1 MNVEISDPTTAVI
14 ERDHQLS
21 ELQANISPVRILVV
35 DDEPEIAE
43 SLSEFLSRKEGY
55 IVDIAS
61 DGLQAMH
68 QLEESLTDSTLAID
82 IVLLDVRMPLMSGP
96 EVLEWLRNHPELKY
110 TRVIMLTAAAG
121 YEEKIEALTA
131 GADDYITKPYYPL
144 ELLARVKTILR
155 TQQLEK
161 QLHQQSQQLRMLNRV
176 SQAVSA
182 KLASREVLAM
192 AVKGVEAIL
201 DVELAAVF
209 MVDDK
214 RELLRCREINSAG
227 DHVAANKYRLIPI
240 GVGIIG
246 RAFDDGLTISL
257 NTPLADPNFH
267 SELDAPAGF
276 PVRSLIATP
285 LLVRS
290 KPVGVLYVLNSRYGA
305 FTEND
310 RGLLTSLASSVG
322 RAVEIAW
329 LFQSIRQRQHELLE
343 SRNQLQAVIDGI
355 AHPIY
360 TIDTDWKL
368 VAVNEAKSREL
379 EISPDL
385 LTGRP
390 CYQVFFNRSTR
401 CEHCNVDKTISE
413 RIEQRWT
420 TKWVDPDHRPEEWDV
435 NAYPIPG
442 ATSGSPT
449 AVVVWQD
456 RTEERRLENSL
467 IRAGKL
473 AAIGQLAAGVAHEI
487 NNPLTA
493 INANAQMLQMV
504 IPPDH
509 EDYESVELIA
519 RAGERAAQVVRGL
532 LDFARETQ
540 YTFETADIN
549 TSIRQALDLV
559 SYQLTANNIEI
570 VTNLDQDLPE
580 IEASLEHLQSV
591 WLNLLINARDALQD
605 SSRRQVVTIR
615 TEFDQS
621 TDQILVSVRDN
632 GRGMSSAEMN
642 HIFEPFYTTKAP
654 GEGTGLGLATSHRI
668 VEQHEGQID
677 VTSKPGEGTIFTIH
691 IPVSGRGKQS
701 RSSVKE

>member
-1 MNVEISDPTTAVI
+1 MNIETSDRPAAVA
-14 ERDHQLS
+14 ERDHQPS
-21 ELQANISPVRILVV
+21 ELQASISPVRILVV
-35 DDEPEIAE
+35 DDEPDIAE

-55 IVDIAS
+55 TVAIAS
-61 DGLQAMH
+61 DGLQAMQ
-68 QLEESLTDSTLAID
+68 QLEESLTDPALAID

-96 EVLEWLRNHPELKY
+96 EVLEWLRNHSELKY

-121 YEEKIEALTA
+121 YEEKVEALTA

-192 AVKGVEAIL
+192 AVQGVNAII
-201 DVELAAVF
+201 DVELTAVF

-214 RELLRCREINSAG
+214 RELLRCRVINSPG
-227 DHVAANKYRLIPI
+227 DHTTANSYRSIPI

-246 RAFDDGLTISL
+246 RAFDEGRTISL

-285 LLVRS
+285 LFVRS
-290 KPVGVLYVLNSRYGA
+290 KPVGVLYVLNSRHGT

-360 TIDTDWKL
+360 TIDKDWKL
-368 VAVNEAKSREL
+368 VAVNEAKSQEL
-379 EISPDL
+379 EIAPDE
-385 LTGRP
+385 LTGRL
-390 CYQVFFNRSTR
+390 CYLAFFDRSSP
-401 CEHCNVDKTISE
+401 CEHCNVFGTLSD
-413 RIEQRWT
+413 RMEQRWT
-420 TKWVDPDHRPEEWDV
+420 VKWMEPGHQSEEWDV

-442 ATSGSPT
+442 DTSGSPS

-456 RTEERRLENSL
+456 RTEERLLENSL
-467 IRAGKL
+467 MQAGKL

-493 INANAQMLQMV
+493 INANAQMLQMS

-509 EDYESVELIA
+509 DDYESVELIA

-532 LDFARETQ
+532 LDFARQNQ

-549 TSIRQALDLV
+549 ASIRQGLELV
-559 SYQLTANNIEI
+559 SYQLTADGINII
-570 VTNLDQDLPE
+570 TNLAQDLPE

-591 WLNLLINARDALQD
+591 WLNLLLNARDALQD
-605 SSRRQVVTIR
+605 GTGPREVTIR

-621 TDQILVSVRDN
+621 GDQILIAVSDT
-632 GRGMSSAEMN
+632 GRGMHTAELN

-668 VEQHEGQID
+668 VEQHGGRID
-677 VTSKPGEGTIFTIH
+677 VTSKRGEGTLFMVHLPI
-691 IPVSGRGKQS
+691 SNQSKQN
-701 RSSVKE
+701 RHTARE

>member
-1 MNVEISDPTTAVI
+1 VNVETSDLPTDVT
-14 ERDHQLS
+14 ERDPQPS
-21 ELQANISPVRILVV
+21 ELRSGISPVRILVV

-55 IVDIAS
+55 TVAVAS
-61 DGLQAMH
+61 DGLQAMQ
-68 QLEESLTDSTLAID
+68 QLEESLTKPSLAID

-96 EVLEWLRNHPELKY
+96 ELLEWLRNHSELKY

-121 YEEKIEALTA
+121 YEEKVEALTA

-161 QLHQQSQQLRMLNRV
+161 QLHRQSQQLRMLNQV

-182 KLASREVLAM
+182 RLASREVLAL
-192 AVKGVEAIL
+192 AVKGVEAIIE
-201 DVELAAVF
+201 VELAAVF

-214 RELLRCREINSAG
+214 RELLRCREINSTG
-227 DHVAANKYRLIPI
+227 EYVAANSYRSIPI

-246 RAFDDGLTISL
+246 RAFDEGHTLCL
-257 NTPLADPNFH
+257 NTPLVDPDFH

-285 LLVRS
+285 LFVRS
-290 KPVGVLYVLNSRYGA
+290 KPVGVLYVLNSRHGA

-322 RAVEIAW
+322 RAVEISW
-329 LFQSIRQRQHELLE
+329 LFQRIRQRQHELLE
-343 SRNQLQAVIDGI
+343 SRNQLQAVIDSI

-360 TIDTDWKL
+360 TIDNDWKL
-368 VAVNEAKSREL
+368 VAVNEARSRKL

-385 LTGRP
+385 LTGRL
-390 CYQVFFNRSTR
+390 CYQVFFDRSTR
-401 CEHCNVDKTISE
+401 CEHCNAFKTISE
-413 RIEQRWT
+413 RVEQRWT
-420 TKWVDPDHRPEEWDV
+420 VKWIAPDHRPEEFDV

-449 AVVVWQD
+449 VVVVWQD

-467 IRAGKL
+467 MQAGKL

-493 INANAQMLQMV
+493 INANAQMLQMS

-509 EDYESVELIA
+509 DDYESVELIA

-532 LDFARETQ
+532 LDFAREKQ
-540 YTFETADIN
+540 YAFESADIN
-549 TSIRQALDLV
+549 ASISQALNLV
-559 SYQLTANNIEI
+559 SYQLTATNIEI
-570 VTNLDQDLPE
+570 VTHLAQDLPA

-591 WLNLLINARDALQD
+591 WLNLLLNARDALQEITG
-605 SSRRQVVTIR
+605 QKVVTIS
-615 TEFDQS
+615 TEFDTS
-621 TDQILVSVRDN
+621 GNQIRVAVHDT
-632 GRGMSSAEMN
+632 GRGMSSAETI

-654 GEGTGLGLATSHRI
+654 GKGTGLGLATSHRI
-668 VEQHEGQID
+668 VEQHGGQIN
-677 VTSKPGEGTIFTIH
+677 VTSTPGKGTLFTVQ
-691 IPVSGRGKQS
+691 IPISDRGNQN
-701 RSSVKE
+701 SSSTNQ